1 MDSLAHITTVM
12 AIALILSGPVARAL
26 AQRLEV
32 NGFAQVHAAART
44 ADVDCPAG
52 TECDVPFNDQRLRL
66 KVEGDNASGS
76 LGLLAKLELVHD
88 SVLEDTKVDVR
99 ELYGDYN
106 ADQATL
112 RAGRQIITWGVGDLL
127 FINDI
132 FPKDW
137 VAFFSGLPLE
147 YLKLGS
153 DVVKLDLYPESADLE
168 IVVGDFRRD
177 RLPDSRRFLVPS
189 PVSTTLPRT
198 IDEPSGLDLALRL
211 SRHLKGWDTALYA
224 ARTHFGAPSLLETGT
239 EVRGSYARLNTIGA
253 SLSGSWANG
262 VLNLEAGYYDSED
275 DRDGSDPAIENSQ
288 TRFLVGYS
296 RQVGQDTTVGVQGFV
311 EWMHDYG
318 AYKSALPAGFP
329 QRDRVRTLAT
339 VRFTQR
345 YYHQTLIFNVF
356 TFLGITDDD
365 AYLIPS
371 LRYAFSDT
379 WWGEV
384 GANIFTGSRKG
395 MFGALRDD
403 SNVYLT
409 VRLSF

>member
-153 DVVKLDLYPESADLE
+153 DVVKLDLYPESVDLE

-211 SRHLKGWDTALYA
+211 SRQLKGWDAALYA
-224 ARTHFGAPSLLETGT
+224 ARTHFGAPSLLETDT
-239 EVRGSYARLNTIGA
+239 EVRTEPGGR
-253 SLSGSWANG
+253 
-262 VLNLEAGYYDSED
+262 VL
-275 DRDGSDPAIENSQ
+275 
-288 TRFLVGYS
+288 RF
-296 RQVGQDTTVGVQGFV
+296 
-311 EWMHDYG
+311 
-318 AYKSALPAGFP
+318 
-329 QRDRVRTLAT
+329 
-339 VRFTQR
+339 
-345 YYHQTLIFNVF
+345 
-356 TFLGITDDD
+356 
-365 AYLIPS
+365 
-371 LRYAFSDT
+371 
-379 WWGEV
+379 
-384 GANIFTGSRKG
+384 
-395 MFGALRDD
+395 
-403 SNVYLT
+403 
-409 VRLSF
+409 

>member
-1 MDSLAHITTVM
+1 MDSLAHIATVT

-26 AQRLEV
+26 AQGLEV
-32 NGFAQVHAAART
+32 NGFVQIHAAART
-44 ADVDCPAG
+44 AGVDCPAG
-52 TECDVPFNDQRLRL
+52 TECDVPFNDQRLHL
-66 KVEGDNASGS
+66 EVEGDNASGS

-88 SVLEDTKVDVR
+88 SALADIKIDVR

-106 ADQATL
+106 ADLVSL

-153 DVVKLDLYPESADLE
+153 DVLKLDLYPESVDLE
-168 IVVGDFRRD
+168 IVAGDFRRD
-177 RLPDSRRFLVPS
+177 RLPDSRQFLVPS
-189 PVSTTLPRT
+189 PVSSTLPRT

-211 SRHLKGWDTALYA
+211 SGQLKGWDAALYA
-224 ARTHFGAPSLLETGT
+224 ARTHFGAPSLVETGT

-253 SLSGSWANG
+253 SLSGARANG
-262 VLNLEAGYYDSED
+262 VLNLEAGHYDSED

-288 TRFLVGYS
+288 SRFLVGYS
-296 RQVGQDTTVGVQGFV
+296 RQVGQDTTLGVQGFV

-329 QRDRVRTLAT
+329 ERDRVRTLAT
-339 VRFTQR
+339 ARFTQR
-345 YYHQTLIFNVF
+345 YFYQTLTLNVF
-356 TFLGITDDD
+356 VFWGITDDD

-371 LRYAFSDT
+371 LRYAFNDNL
-379 WWGEV
+379 WGEV
-384 GANIFTGSRKG
+384 GANLFTGSRTG
-395 MFGALRDD
+395 MFGAMRDD

-409 VRLSF
+409 LRLSF